1 MQQVKS
7 VITEFRGSHF
17 DFGIE
22 QGKWLQTTLMME
34 NRAREW
40 RIRRP
45 RFDIDIQET
54 KAAFKRVAPGIWE
67 ELLGLQA
74 VLKMDM
80 TQIIQNFGHYRVY
93 AKPSGCSVFTTE
105 NFLVRNYDYHPATY
119 DGRFTFFQPND
130 SGYATM
136 APVSRITGR
145 MDGMNEHGLTM
156 GYNFMHRKVPGD
168 GFVCYM
174 IGRMIL
180 ECCQSVDD
188 AVQFLKEIPHR
199 SSFSYIL
206 LDKKGITQ
214 IVEATPR
221 DIIVREHHYCTN
233 HFEVLTHEN
242 RRVLTD
248 SEMRMRNLKAQTNSN
263 TDAANAFKIMNDPEA
278 GIFSELYSSWS
289 GTIHTSCYFPKDLS
303 VQFALGGNNTPTTL
317 NFQDWLEGKPLPVQ
331 SFTGQI
337 NSDITFASE

>member
-1 MQQVKS
+1 MQKVKS

-22 QGKWLQTTLMME
+22 QGRWLKTTLMME

-54 KAAFKRVAPGIWE
+54 KAAFLKFAPGIWE
-67 ELLGLQA
+67 ELLGLQVA
-74 VLKMDM
+74 LMMDM

-105 NFLVRNYDYHPATY
+105 DYLVRNYDYHPATY

-130 SGYATM
+130 GGYATM

-145 MDGMNEHGLTM
+145 MDGINEHGLTM
-156 GYNFMHRKVPGD
+156 GYNFMHRKAPGD

-174 IGRMIL
+174 IGRLIL
-180 ECCQSVDD
+180 ECCKDVDD
-188 AVQFLKEIPHR
+188 AVQLLKEIPHR

-206 LDKKGITQ
+206 LDPQGITK

-242 RRVLTD
+242 RRVLDDSNARMNALITQTD
-248 SEMRMRNLKAQTNSN
+248 STMKAA
-263 TDAANAFKIMNDPEA
+263 DAFKIMNDSDA
-278 GIFSELYSSWS
+278 GIFSDLYSSWS
-289 GTIHTSCYFPKDLS
+289 GTIHTSCYHPKTLTMS
-303 VQFALGGNNTPTTL
+303 FALGGNNVPVHL
-317 NFQDWLEGKPLPVQ
+317 NLQDWLEGKPLPIRQ
-331 SFTGQI
+331 FTGHI
-337 NSDITFASE
+337 DSHITFASE